1 MNALINAF
9 NSKKKLILANDGRL
23 LKKSFFGL
31 IIIALAFQG
40 GEFGE
45 IIRNS
50 MVDAYIQVSVFVA
63 FTLFVFIGLDS
74 LTKYDIKSFLAKTK
88 KFHVP
93 IAAFLGAIPE
103 PFIDMAFLLFILI
116 IEKQSPPIPVEP
128 GSTTDKTA
136 EAAIAAST
144 ALPPIFSIFIAS

>member
-1 MNALINAF
+1 MNAIINAF

-74 LTKYDIKSFLAKTK
+74 LTKYDIKSLSDNEMVA
-88 KFHVP
+88 VNSEYP
-93 IAAFLGAIPE
+93 DYE
-103 PFIDMAFLLFILI
+103 
-116 IEKQSPPIPVEP
+116 
-128 GSTTDKTA
+128 DKYVR
-136 EAAIAAST
+136 
-144 ALPPIFSIFIAS
+144 